1 MQKAFIRP
9 RIVQMNQNL
18 AELGLFLEFLVL
30 QHSSAV
36 LRSKHTKTYEIYGRR
51 LRLEG
56 AFARAFATLRY
67 LRIFIYQHSISL
79 HKSKLRSFLLEPL

>member
-30 QHSSAV
+30 RHSSAV
-36 LRSKHTKTYEIYGRR
+36 LCSKHTKTYEIYGRR
-51 LRLEG
+51 LRFEG
-56 AFARAFATLRY
+56 AFARVIATLRV
-67 LRIFIYQHSISL
+67 LRIFYVLVTYITT
-79 HKSKLRSFLLEPL
+79 